1 MIKLL
6 YKFTKKISCDD
17 PAECS
22 INIMNKL
29 ETAFNLK
36 LHGEKF
42 ATGHMSCNHE
52 PHNHT
57 FWIFL
62 YDNNRIHESENT
74 ITKQIIKTPNENI
87 TKFNGPIP
95 TQSQIE
101 SIF

>member
-1 MIKLL
+1 MFKL
-6 YKFTKKISCDD
+6 TKNISCSNS
-17 PAECS
+17 EICFNG
-22 INIMNKL
+22 IITKL

-42 ATGHMSCNHE
+42 PTGHMSCHHE

-62 YDNNRIHESENT
+62 YDHNRIHESENT
-74 ITKQIIKTPNENI
+74 ITKEIIKTPNENI

-95 TQSQIE
+95 TQSEIN